1 MIWIRSLAFL
11 FCFYALTTF
20 LALIGL
26 PVLLLGRHRVHDYAR
41 FWTRASVKLLETI
54 CGIKIAFRGLEHIPE
69 GACLIAAKH
78 QSALETLALTTI
90 TRDFSYVLKK
100 ELTAIPIFGW
110 YLIGAEQIAIDRS
123 KRAQALPDLIRQT
136 HEAVAEGR
144 QIFIFP
150 EGTRK
155 PVGAPPDYKAGVA
168 QLYRETGTPC
178 IPVALN
184 SGLFWPRRGLLRYPG
199 TATIAFLEPIA
210 PGLDKGEFM
219 RQLEA
224 RIEAGT
230 AELVA
235 GAIAEN
241 PALKRVLAPQLGSAM
256 LDPSIRA

>member
-1 MIWIRSLAFL
+1 MIWIRSLVFL
-11 FCFYALTTF
+11 ISFYALTTF

-26 PVLLLGRHRVHDYAR
+26 PVLLIGRHRVQDYAR
-41 FWTRASVKLLETI
+41 FWTRASVRLLEVI
-54 CGIKIAFRGLEHIPE
+54 CGIKVAFQGLEHIPE

-110 YLIGAEQIAIDRS
+110 YLKGAEQIAIDRS
-123 KRAQALPDLIRQT
+123 KRAQALPDLIQQVR
-136 HEAVAEGR
+136 EAVAEGR

-155 PVGAPPDYKAGVA
+155 PVGAPADYKAGIV
-168 QLYRETGTPC
+168 QLYRETGAPC
-178 IPVALN
+178 VPVALN
-184 SGLFWPRRGLLRYPG
+184 SGLFWPRRGLSRYPG
-199 TATIAFLEPIA
+199 TATIAFLEPIP

-235 GAIAEN
+235 GALSEN
-241 PALKRVLAPQLGSAM
+241 PALKRALPQQPGAAM